1 MRMQPPDDAYDAR
14 IRASFARQAFM
25 TTLGARIV
33 RVEPG
38 HVVLELPFSAA
49 LTQQHGTLHAGATT
63 AVVDSAC
70 GYAALTL
77 MPTSADVVS
86 VEFKVNLLAPGKGA
100 RFRAMGRVL
109 RAGKTLTVC
118 QGELVALQVGDT
130 DDSPG
135 VVVAVMQATMMAV
148 APRPA

>member
-1 MRMQPPDDAYDAR
+1 
-14 IRASFARQAFM
+14 
-25 TTLGARIV
+25 
-33 RVEPG
+33 
-38 HVVLELPFSAA
+38 
-49 LTQQHGTLHAGATT
+49 
-63 AVVDSAC
+63 
-70 GYAALTL
+70 
-77 MPTSADVVS
+77 